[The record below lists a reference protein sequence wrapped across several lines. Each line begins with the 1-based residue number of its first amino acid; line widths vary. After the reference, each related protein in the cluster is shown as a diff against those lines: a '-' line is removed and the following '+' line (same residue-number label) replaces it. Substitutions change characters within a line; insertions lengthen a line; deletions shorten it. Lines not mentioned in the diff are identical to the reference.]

1 MDVSALLD
9 DVADAVVS
17 VGGTDPLPVDDGAVD
32 GLNAADPPPP
42 APEDG
47 EGDDDDDDEQ
57 EDMIDLPDASDE
69 RVLLF

>member
-42 APEDG
+42 PAPEDG

-57 EDMIDLPDASDE
+57 ETTARE
-69 RVLLF
+69 K

>member
-47 EGDDDDDDEQ
+47 EGDDEDDDEQ
-57 EDMIDLPDASDE
+57 ETRE
-69 RVLLF
+69 K